1 MVTRSIFIVAIG
13 IITLVGHKPALAQN
27 CSLRNPDRQ
36 IYKMYPNATSYKTIT
51 KPITKEIRIEIET
64 MLGSPLR
71 LREIGKHS
79 ACVVLNGKAPIGF
92 VHART
97 EIGQR
102 GALELVWAYD
112 LDLTL
117 VDFEV
122 QRCRE
127 RNGDLIK
134 SNAFRSK
141 LVGSDLSTL
150 RSYLIKKNLDV
161 NVQALDLPNK
171 AKSIAHTTVLCG
183 VTTRIVT
190 ELVFG
195 DEIFNAR
202 LMGNVYRFFPETAKG
217 TKVKTKLSNR
227 SILVS
232 QKSNTPAF
240 AHDSLVV
247 LRSISNEGETLGSL
261 VYAKWSALP
270 SEPELWLAVYPG
282 GTIAN
287 AVIVGDVDDATRMQ
301 LSSLVGERLPSSDAV
316 RQHRADSPIRCA
328 RELMNVL
335 NAHGLGE

>member
-1 MVTRSIFIVAIG
+1 MVTRSIFIVALG
-13 IITLVGHKPALAQN
+13 IITIVGHNPALAQN

-36 IYKMYPNATSYKTIT
+36 IFNMYPNATSYKTIT
-51 KPITKEIRIEIET
+51 KPITEEIRTEIEIA
-64 MLGSPLR
+64 LGSPLR

-79 ACVVLNGKAPIGF
+79 ACVVLKGKAPIGF

-97 EIGQR
+97 EIGKR

-117 VDFEV
+117 VNFEV

-134 SNAFRSK
+134 SKAFRAK
-141 LVGSDLSTL
+141 LVGSDLSTM
-150 RSYLIKKNLDV
+150 RSYLINKNQDV

-183 VTTRIVT
+183 LTTRIVT

-195 DEIFNAR
+195 DELFNAR
-202 LMGNVYRFFPETAKG
+202 LMGNVYRFFPETAKV
-217 TKVKTKLSNR
+217 TKIKTNLSNR

-247 LRSISNEGETLGSL
+247 LRSISNDGETLGSL

-282 GTIAN
+282 GSIAN
-287 AVIVGDVDDATRMQ
+287 AVIVGDVDDATRSQ
-301 LSSLVGERLPSSDAV
+301 LSSLVGKRIPSSNAIN
-316 RQHRADSPIRCA
+316 QHPANSLLRCA

-335 NAHGLGE
+335 NTHGIGE